1 MISEPGE
8 GRRIRCLRPFHF
20 EGNAQYERHTRSH
33 QFRRSCFAAEV
44 AVTRR
49 AKNDGQRVSKPIHVD
64 GRYPW
69 PMPAGA
75 HGETRIAAAS
85 LRDTHESA
93 GAVDCRCHFGR
104 ACRRACSC
112 SIHPELIQITAA
124 EPIAAAGLR
133 LTRGTQSRAS
143 VSQALERI
151 RQTGKAK
158 EEGAAHRASPPC
170 QRRDA
175 PGSIL
180 RAQKQSCRW
189 VDGVT
194 WHDYEVNLEC
204 KSRGS
209 RPKRPHRPHPS
220 RRMYIPK
227 TD

>member
-1 MISEPGE
+1 MPGAGGILARMISEPGE

-20 EGNAQYERHTRSH
+20 EGNAQYERHTRLH
-33 QFRRSCFAAEV
+33 QFRRSCLAAEV

-104 ACRRACSC
+104 ACRRACSG

-124 EPIAAAGLR
+124 EPIAAAGPR

-143 VSQALERI
+143 VSQALERAYGKPQGKG
-151 RQTGKAK
+151 RGSGSPCFSTMSTSTRSGQHSTRSKAK
-158 EEGAAHRASPPC
+158 LPLG
-170 QRRDA
+170 RRGDLA
-175 PGSIL
+175 
-180 RAQKQSCRW
+180 
-189 VDGVT
+189 
-194 WHDYEVNLEC
+194 
-204 KSRGS
+204 
-209 RPKRPHRPHPS
+209 
-220 RRMYIPK
+220 
-227 TD
+227 